1 MTIGT
6 PTHINFILDE
16 TGSMGSV
23 WDATISAFNE
33 YVEGLRGDDNPV
45 TFTLTKFNSERVE
58 IVDAGVG
65 ISDVSPLTRET
76 YRPAANTPLY
86 DAIAGSIRST
96 ERYLEG
102 LDPKPAVVCDI
113 FTDGFENASREYTRE
128 MIFDLITSKQAEGWT
143 FAYMGADQDAW
154 TVGRAIGI
162 PGENT
167 ASYAQ
172 RDPGEA
178 MNRKLGAMKR
188 RVRRGTTIASE
199 GFYTDEE
206 RKTGSPR

>member
-33 YVEGLRGDDNPV
+33 YVEGLRGEGNPI

-58 IVDAGVG
+58 IVDKGVG
-65 ISDVSPLTRET
+65 ISDVAPLTRET
-76 YRPAANTPLY
+76 YRPAAVTPLY
-86 DAIAGSIRST
+86 DAIAESIRST

-113 FTDGFENASREYTRE
+113 FTDGLENASREYTRE
-128 MIFDLITSKQAEGWT
+128 MIFDLTTSKQAEGWT

-154 TVGRAIGI
+154 IVGESIGI
-162 PGENT
+162 PGANT

-172 RDPGEA
+172 RDPREG
-178 MNRKLGAMKR
+178 MNRKLAAMR
-188 RVRRGTTIASE
+188 RHVKPDATAGNE
-199 GFYTDEE
+199 GFYSDEE
-206 RKTGSPR
+206 RRSGSRN